1 MNDKISYFRNMV
13 YNLCFL
19 KNAKDVE
26 YLEVFIRKLH
36 IRVKNF
42 SFSVKVKQGKLQF
55 LKSPKIKQ
63 ILSLYSVFMNI
74 LTILL

>member
-19 KNAKDVE
+19 KNDKE

-42 SFSVKVKQGKLQF
+42 SFSVKVNQGKLQF
-55 LKSPKIKQ
+55 LKSPKIN
-63 ILSLYSVFMNI
+63 MNI